1 MRTVDGRLAGLN
13 VVAEIECPRTIEYA
27 QNYGVTFAVSIR
39 TSKRETRPMYN
50 KILVPVDGSET
61 SLLGLGEAIRLAKDQ
76 KATLRLLHVVHDFLV
91 AGGHGAAVY
100 TSQLRMDL
108 RERGEKILKEAADI
122 ARQQGVEAETKLIET
137 PGGSVG
143 PMIVEH
149 AEGWPADLM
158 VLGTHGRR
166 GIRRLVM
173 GSDAE
178 YVVRTTPVPVLLVR
192 GTKASSEN

>member
-1 MRTVDGRLAGLN
+1 
-13 VVAEIECPRTIEYA
+13 
-27 QNYGVTFAVSIR
+27 
-39 TSKRETRPMYN
+39 MYK

-61 SLLGLGEAIRLAKDQ
+61 SLLGLQHAILLAKDQ
-76 KATLRLLHVVHDFLV
+76 KAALRLLHVVHDFLV

-100 TSQLRMDL
+100 TSELRKNL
-108 RERGEKILKEAADI
+108 RERGEEVLQDAAGI
-122 ARQQGVEAETKLIET
+122 ARQQGVEVETKLVET
-137 PGGSVG
+137 PAGSVG
-143 PMIVEH
+143 AMIVEH
-149 AEGWPADLM
+149 AEGWPADLI

-192 GTKASSEN
+192 GTKLRPQD

>member
-1 MRTVDGRLAGLN
+1 
-13 VVAEIECPRTIEYA
+13 
-27 QNYGVTFAVSIR
+27 
-39 TSKRETRPMYN
+39 MYK
-50 KILVPVDGSET
+50 KILVPVDGSKA
-61 SLLGLGEAIRLAKDQ
+61 SLLGLAEAIRLAKAQ

-100 TSQLRMDL
+100 TSQLRKDL
-108 RERGEKILKEAADI
+108 RERGEEILKEAAGI
-122 ARQQGVEAETKLIET
+122 ARRQEVEAETGMVET

-143 PMIVEH
+143 VMIVEE
-149 AEGWPADLM
+149 AERWPADLI

-192 GTKASSEN
+192 ATEAPRKD

>member
-1 MRTVDGRLAGLN
+1 
-13 VVAEIECPRTIEYA
+13 
-27 QNYGVTFAVSIR
+27 
-39 TSKRETRPMYN
+39 MYK

-61 SLLGLGEAIRLAKDQ
+61 SLLGLREAIRLAKNQ
-76 KATLRLLHVVHDFLV
+76 QAAVRLLHVVHDYLV

-100 TSQLRMDL
+100 TSQLRKDL
-108 RERGEKILKEAADI
+108 RERGEQILKEAADL
-122 ARQQGVEAETKLIET
+122 AHWQGVEAESKLVET

-143 PMIVEH
+143 TMIVEE
-149 AEGWPADLM
+149 AGSWPAELI

-192 GTKASSEN
+192 ETEAPRKE